1 MADKKGIG
9 LIQSMKGKAD
19 KKGIGLIQSMKGKA
33 ALMGVLAIASSV
45 VIGGVG
51 IISINRIVNN
61 GETETLINSI
71 IKLQA
76 DDKANDALYQY
87 YIDQQYLDHI
97 QVNQQQMLENVDK
110 VTNPEYRDIVAKIR
124 SGVETTKSNYD
135 TIVKLHNERGYDK
148 ETGKYSEFSS
158 TNDQLNESFAAL
170 LNTNDWVEF
179 SWIDANLGDG
189 ELVEID
195 GKQYYKLIYDRE
207 LPVVGKRLDIVPR
220 LGGTLTY
227 KTSFYLTNLKFTGG
241 SGNVDVDLTSLESV
255 NGSGDGLAG
264 CSLTTFNGV
273 PAIKVDGKFDA
284 ANSTWEET
292 QVNIPID
299 QYDNQEHIS
308 FYYEMYLEN
317 TGDVFEYKYGGA
329 LKGQYD
335 FYENSER
342 LVKLVEEYSRLV
354 VEGKDVADIREQIQ
368 AIFDDIELNIP
379 KFSTS
384 KEATEDSLAKFEVMR
399 SAYDSMVALDDSML
413 ELKTANAAANAI
425 IEEECISLDNAVV
438 QSTQAVKNSALLI
451 MIVSLLASA
460 VVLLFITIVISRSID
475 SNVKSFRKS
484 LDKIAQGRIGI
495 RVKQNGKDEFSQF
508 GESINK
514 FLDTLQH
521 IIVELQNMS
530 NVLSDKGIE
539 FEDKADK
546 TQSAVENI
554 SSALSDISHGATAQA
569 GDIEDSSQQIIGMCD
584 NISNI
589 IKSVGQLSETSEQ
602 MNRNSSEASNIV
614 KELADTSDMTSA
626 AFDKI
631 ATKIIK
637 TNESVVKIQE
647 AVDLI
652 ASIASQTNLLSLNA
666 SIEAARAGEAGRGFA
681 VVASEIQQ
689 LAEQTN
695 TSAGI
700 IDTIIVTLSQE
711 SEETVRSINDVTTM
725 IQDQKQKLEET
736 QDKFKAVNEGIK
748 STDREMNGVLSQ
760 ADDCSKAGEHAVDLM
775 TNLSAIAEENAASTE
790 QTSASMAE
798 LDSGTSSLADTA
810 RELKRLSDSLN
821 ESLNYFSTE
830 E

>member
-1 MADKKGIG
+1 M
-9 LIQSMKGKAD
+9 AD

-71 IKLQA
+71 IKLQT

-87 YIDQQYLDHI
+87 YIDRQYLDHI

-158 TNDQLNESFAAL
+158 TNDQLNESFEAL
-170 LNTNDWVEF
+170 INTNDWVEF

-241 SGNVDVDLTSLESV
+241 SGDVDVDLTSLESV

-329 LKGQYD
+329 LKGRYD
-335 FYENSER
+335 FYANSER

-368 AIFDDIELNIP
+368 ALLDDIELNIP

-384 KEATEDSLAKFEVMR
+384 KEATEDSLAKFKAMR

-413 ELKTANAAANAI
+413 EIKTANAAANAI

-438 QSTQAVKNSALLI
+438 QSTQSVKNSALLI
-451 MIVSLLASA
+451 MIASLLASA

-495 RVKQNGKDEFSQF
+495 RVKQNRKDEFSQF

-539 FEDKADK
+539 LEDKADK
-546 TQSAVENI
+546 TQSATENI

-569 GDIEDSSQQIIGMCD
+569 GDIEGSSQQIIGMCD

-631 ATKIIK
+631 AAQIIK

-681 VVASEIQQ
+681 VVASEIQK

>member
-1 MADKKGIG
+1 M
-9 LIQSMKGKAD
+9 AD

-71 IKLQA
+71 IKLQT

-135 TIVKLHNERGYDK
+135 TMVKLHNERGYDK

-170 LNTNDWVEF
+170 INTNDWVEF

-329 LKGQYD
+329 LKGRYD
-335 FYENSER
+335 FSANSER

-368 AIFDDIELNIP
+368 AILDDIELNIP

-384 KEATEDSLAKFEVMR
+384 KEATEDSLAKFKAMR

-495 RVKQNGKDEFSQF
+495 RVKQNRKDEFSQF

-539 FEDKADK
+539 LEDEADK
-546 TQSAVENI
+546 TQSATENI

-631 ATKIIK
+631 AAQIIK

-681 VVASEIQQ
+681 VVASEIQK

>member
-1 MADKKGIG
+1 M
-9 LIQSMKGKAD
+9 AD

-51 IISINRIVNN
+51 IRSINRIVNN
-61 GETETLINSI
+61 GETKTLINSI
-71 IKLQA
+71 IKLQTE
-76 DDKANDALYQY
+76 DKANDALYQY
-87 YIDQQYLDHI
+87 YIDQQYLDDI

-170 LNTNDWVEF
+170 FDTNDWVEF
-179 SWIDANLGDG
+179 SWIDAKLGDG

-329 LKGQYD
+329 LKGRYD
-335 FYENSER
+335 FSANSER

-368 AIFDDIELNIP
+368 AILDDIELNIP

-384 KEATEDSLAKFEVMR
+384 KEATEDSLAKFKVMR

-495 RVKQNGKDEFSQF
+495 RVKQNRKDEFSQF

-530 NVLSDKGIE
+530 NVLLDKGIE

-546 TQSAVENI
+546 TQAATENI

-631 ATKIIK
+631 AAQIIK

-681 VVASEIQQ
+681 VVASEIQK

>member
-1 MADKKGIG
+1 M
-9 LIQSMKGKAD
+9 AD

-71 IKLQA
+71 IKLQTE
-76 DDKANDALYQY
+76 DKANDALYQY
-87 YIDQQYLDHI
+87 YIDRQYLDDI

-170 LNTNDWVEF
+170 INTNDWVEF

-227 KTSFYLTNLKFTGG
+227 KTSFYLTNLKLTGG

-329 LKGQYD
+329 LKGRYD
-335 FYENSER
+335 FYANSER

-368 AIFDDIELNIP
+368 AILDDIELNIP

-384 KEATEDSLAKFEVMR
+384 KEATEDSLAKFKAMR

-413 ELKTANAAANAI
+413 EIKTANAAANAI

-438 QSTQAVKNSALLI
+438 QSTQSVKNSALLI
-451 MIVSLLASA
+451 MIASLLASA

-495 RVKQNGKDEFSQF
+495 RVKQNRKDEFSQF

-539 FEDKADK
+539 LEDKADK
-546 TQSAVENI
+546 TQSATENI

-631 ATKIIK
+631 AAQIIK

-681 VVASEIQQ
+681 VVASEIQK

>member
-1 MADKKGIG
+1 M
-9 LIQSMKGKAD
+9 AD

-71 IKLQA
+71 IKLQTE
-76 DDKANDALYQY
+76 DKANDALYQY
-87 YIDQQYLDHI
+87 YIDQQYLDDI

-170 LNTNDWVEF
+170 FNTNDWVEF

-329 LKGQYD
+329 LKGRYD
-335 FYENSER
+335 FYANSEQ

-368 AIFDDIELNIP
+368 AILDDIELNIP

-384 KEATEDSLAKFEVMR
+384 KEATEDSLAKFKAMR

-438 QSTQAVKNSALLI
+438 QSTQSVKNSALLI

-495 RVKQNGKDEFSQF
+495 RVKQNRKDEFSQF

-539 FEDKADK
+539 LEDKADK
-546 TQSAVENI
+546 TQSATENI

-631 ATKIIK
+631 AAQIIK

-681 VVASEIQQ
+681 VVASEIQK

>member
-1 MADKKGIG
+1 M
-9 LIQSMKGKAD
+9 AD

-51 IISINRIVNN
+51 IRSINRIVNN

-71 IKLQA
+71 IKLQT

-170 LNTNDWVEF
+170 INTNDWVEF

-329 LKGQYD
+329 LKGRYD
-335 FYENSER
+335 FSANSER

-368 AIFDDIELNIP
+368 AILDDIELNIP

-384 KEATEDSLAKFEVMR
+384 KEATEDSLAKFKAMR

-438 QSTQAVKNSALLI
+438 QSTQSVKNSALLI

-495 RVKQNGKDEFSQF
+495 RVKQNRKDEFSQF

-539 FEDKADK
+539 LEDKADK
-546 TQSAVENI
+546 TQSATENI

-631 ATKIIK
+631 AAQIIK

-681 VVASEIQQ
+681 VVASEIQK

-790 QTSASMAE
+790 QTNASMAE

>member
-9 LIQSMKGKAD
+9 LIQSMKGK
-19 KKGIGLIQSMKGKA
+19 S

-71 IKLQA
+71 IKLQT

-124 SGVETTKSNYD
+124 SGVETTKNNYD
-135 TIVKLHNERGYDK
+135 TIVTLHNERGYDK

-158 TNDQLNESFAAL
+158 TNDELNESFAAL
-170 LNTNDWVEF
+170 INTNDWVEF

-227 KTSFYLTNLKFTGG
+227 KTSFYLTNLKLTGG

-255 NGSGDGLAG
+255 NGSGAGLAG

-292 QVNIPID
+292 QVTIPID

-329 LKGQYD
+329 LTGRYD
-335 FYENSER
+335 FYANSEQ

-368 AIFDDIELNIP
+368 AILDDIELNIP

-384 KEATEDSLAKFEVMR
+384 KEAIEDSLAKFKAMR

-438 QSTQAVKNSALLI
+438 QSTQSVKNSALLI

-495 RVKQNGKDEFSQF
+495 RVKQNRKDEFSQF

-539 FEDKADK
+539 LEDKADK
-546 TQSAVENI
+546 TQSATENI

-614 KELADTSDMTSA
+614 KELATTSDMTSA

-631 ATKIIK
+631 AAQIIK

-681 VVASEIQQ
+681 VVASEIQK

-790 QTSASMAE
+790 QTNASMAE

>member
-1 MADKKGIG
+1 MAEKKGI
-9 LIQSMKGKAD
+9 S
-19 KKGIGLIQSMKGKA
+19 LIQSMKGKA
-33 ALMGVLAIASSV
+33 ALMGVMAIASSV

-51 IISINRIVNN
+51 IMSINRIVSNS
-61 GETETLINSI
+61 ETEALINSI
-71 IKLQA
+71 VELQT

-87 YIDQQYLDHI
+87 YIDRQYLDHI

-158 TNDQLNESFAAL
+158 TNGQLNESFAAL
-170 LNTNDWVEF
+170 FNTNDWVEF

-227 KTSFYLTNLKFTGG
+227 KTSFYLTNLKLTGG

-292 QVNIPID
+292 QVDIPID

-329 LKGQYD
+329 LKVRYD
-335 FYENSER
+335 FYANSER

-368 AIFDDIELNIP
+368 ALLDDIELNIP

-384 KEATEDSLAKFEVMR
+384 KEATEDSLAKFKAMR

-438 QSTQAVKNSALLI
+438 QSTQSVKNSALLI

-495 RVKQNGKDEFSQF
+495 RVKQNRKDEFSQF

-530 NVLSDKGIE
+530 NVLLDKGIE

-546 TQSAVENI
+546 TQSATENI

-614 KELADTSDMTSA
+614 KELAATSDMTSA

-631 ATKIIK
+631 AAQIIK

-681 VVASEIQQ
+681 VVASEIQK

-790 QTSASMAE
+790 QTNASMAE

>member
-1 MADKKGIG
+1 M
-9 LIQSMKGKAD
+9 AD

-71 IKLQA
+71 IKLQTE
-76 DDKANDALYQY
+76 DKANDALYQY
-87 YIDQQYLDHI
+87 YIDQQYLDDI

-170 LNTNDWVEF
+170 INTNDWVEF

-329 LKGQYD
+329 LKGRYD
-335 FYENSER
+335 FYANSEQ

-368 AIFDDIELNIP
+368 ALLDDIELNIP

-384 KEATEDSLAKFEVMR
+384 KEATEDSLAKFKAMR

-438 QSTQAVKNSALLI
+438 QSTQSVKNSALLI

-495 RVKQNGKDEFSQF
+495 RVKQNRKDEFSQF

-539 FEDKADK
+539 LEDKADK
-546 TQSAVENI
+546 TQSATENI

-614 KELADTSDMTSA
+614 KELAATSDMTSA

-631 ATKIIK
+631 AAQIIK

-681 VVASEIQQ
+681 VVASEIQK

>member
-1 MADKKGIG
+1 M
-9 LIQSMKGKAD
+9 AD

-71 IKLQA
+71 IKLQT

-87 YIDQQYLDHI
+87 YIDQQYLDDI

-158 TNDQLNESFAAL
+158 TNDQLNESFEAL
-170 LNTNDWVEF
+170 INTKDWVEF
-179 SWIDANLGDG
+179 SWIDAKLGDG

-255 NGSGDGLAG
+255 DGSGDGLAG

-292 QVNIPID
+292 QVDIPID

-329 LKGQYD
+329 LTGRYD
-335 FYENSER
+335 FYANSEQ

-368 AIFDDIELNIP
+368 AILDDIELNIP

-384 KEATEDSLAKFEVMR
+384 KEATEDSLAKFKAMR

-438 QSTQAVKNSALLI
+438 QSTQSVKNSALLI

-495 RVKQNGKDEFSQF
+495 RVKQNRKDEFSQF

-539 FEDKADK
+539 LEDEADK
-546 TQSAVENI
+546 TQSATENI

-631 ATKIIK
+631 AAQIIK

-681 VVASEIQQ
+681 VVASEIQK

>member
-1 MADKKGIG
+1 M
-9 LIQSMKGKAD
+9 AD

-71 IKLQA
+71 IKLQT

-87 YIDQQYLDHI
+87 YTDRQYLDHI

-170 LNTNDWVEF
+170 FDTNDWVEF
-179 SWIDANLGDG
+179 SWIDAKLGDG

-292 QVNIPID
+292 QVTIPID

-329 LKGQYD
+329 LKGRYD
-335 FYENSER
+335 FYANSEQ
-342 LVKLVEEYSRLV
+342 LVKLVEEYRRLV

-368 AIFDDIELNIP
+368 AILDDIELNIP

-384 KEATEDSLAKFEVMR
+384 KEATEDSLAKFKAMR

-438 QSTQAVKNSALLI
+438 QSTQSVKNSALLI

-495 RVKQNGKDEFSQF
+495 RVKQNRKDEFSQF

-539 FEDKADK
+539 LEDKADK
-546 TQSAVENI
+546 TQSAAENI

-631 ATKIIK
+631 AAQIIK

-681 VVASEIQQ
+681 VVASEIQK

>member
-9 LIQSMKGKAD
+9 LIQSMKGK
-19 KKGIGLIQSMKGKA
+19 S

-71 IKLQA
+71 IKLQT

-124 SGVETTKSNYD
+124 SGVETTKTNYD

-170 LNTNDWVEF
+170 INTNDWVEF

-227 KTSFYLTNLKFTGG
+227 KTSFYLTNLKLTGG

-255 NGSGDGLAG
+255 NGAGDGLAG

-292 QVNIPID
+292 QVTIPID

-329 LKGQYD
+329 LTGRYD
-335 FYENSER
+335 FYANSEQ

-368 AIFDDIELNIP
+368 AILDDIELNIP

-384 KEATEDSLAKFEVMR
+384 KEAIEDSLAKFKAMR

-438 QSTQAVKNSALLI
+438 QSTQSVKNSALLI
-451 MIVSLLASA
+451 MIASLLASA

-495 RVKQNGKDEFSQF
+495 RVKQNRKDEFSQF

-539 FEDKADK
+539 LEDKADK
-546 TQSAVENI
+546 TQSATENI

-614 KELADTSDMTSA
+614 KELAATSDMTSA

-631 ATKIIK
+631 AAQIIK

-681 VVASEIQQ
+681 VVASEIQK

-790 QTSASMAE
+790 QTNASMAE

>member
-1 MADKKGIG
+1 M
-9 LIQSMKGKAD
+9 AD

-71 IKLQA
+71 IKLQT

-87 YIDQQYLDHI
+87 YIDRQYLDHI

-170 LNTNDWVEF
+170 INTNDWVEF

-227 KTSFYLTNLKFTGG
+227 KTSFYLTNLKLTGG

-292 QVNIPID
+292 QVTIPID

-329 LKGQYD
+329 LKGRYD
-335 FYENSER
+335 FYANSEQ

-368 AIFDDIELNIP
+368 AILDDIELNIP

-384 KEATEDSLAKFEVMR
+384 KEATEDSLAKFKAMR

-438 QSTQAVKNSALLI
+438 QSTQSVKNSALLI

-495 RVKQNGKDEFSQF
+495 RVKQNRKDEFSQF

-530 NVLSDKGIE
+530 NVLLDKGIE

-546 TQSAVENI
+546 TQSATENI

-631 ATKIIK
+631 AAQIIK

-681 VVASEIQQ
+681 VVASEIQK

>member
-1 MADKKGIG
+1 M
-9 LIQSMKGKAD
+9 AD

-61 GETETLINSI
+61 GETKTLINSI
-71 IKLQA
+71 IELQT

-87 YIDQQYLDHI
+87 YIDRQYLDHI

-124 SGVETTKSNYD
+124 SGVETTKNNYD
-135 TIVKLHNERGYDK
+135 TIVTLHNERGYDK

-170 LNTNDWVEF
+170 FNTNEWVEF

-227 KTSFYLTNLKFTGG
+227 KTSFYLTNLKLTGG

-255 NGSGDGLAG
+255 NGSGAGLAG

-292 QVNIPID
+292 QVTIPID

-329 LKGQYD
+329 LTGRYD
-335 FYENSER
+335 FYANSEQ

-368 AIFDDIELNIP
+368 AILDDIELNIP

-384 KEATEDSLAKFEVMR
+384 KEAIEDSLAKFKAMR

-438 QSTQAVKNSALLI
+438 QSTQSVKNSALLI

-495 RVKQNGKDEFSQF
+495 RVKQNRKDEFSQF

-539 FEDKADK
+539 LEDKADK
-546 TQSAVENI
+546 TQSATENI

-614 KELADTSDMTSA
+614 KELAATSDMTSA

-631 ATKIIK
+631 AAQIIK

-681 VVASEIQQ
+681 VVASEIQK

-790 QTSASMAE
+790 QTNASMAE

>member
-1 MADKKGIG
+1 M
-9 LIQSMKGKAD
+9 AD

-61 GETETLINSI
+61 GETKTLINSI
-71 IKLQA
+71 IELQTE
-76 DDKANDALYQY
+76 DKANDALYQY
-87 YIDQQYLDHI
+87 YIDQQYLDDI

-170 LNTNDWVEF
+170 FDTNDWVEF
-179 SWIDANLGDG
+179 SWIDAKLGDG

-292 QVNIPID
+292 QVDIPID

-329 LKGQYD
+329 LKGRYD
-335 FYENSER
+335 FSANSER

-368 AIFDDIELNIP
+368 ALLDDIELNIP
-379 KFSTS
+379 KYSTS
-384 KEATEDSLAKFEVMR
+384 KEATEDSLAKFKVMR

-438 QSTQAVKNSALLI
+438 KSTQAVKNSALLI

-495 RVKQNGKDEFSQF
+495 RVKQNRKDEFSQF

-530 NVLSDKGIE
+530 NVLLDKGIE

-546 TQSAVENI
+546 TQAAAENI

-631 ATKIIK
+631 AAQIIK

-681 VVASEIQQ
+681 VVASEIQK

>member
-1 MADKKGIG
+1 M
-9 LIQSMKGKAD
+9 AD

-61 GETETLINSI
+61 GETKTLINSI
-71 IKLQA
+71 IELQT

-87 YIDQQYLDHI
+87 YIDRQYLDHI

-124 SGVETTKSNYD
+124 SGVETTKNNYD
-135 TIVKLHNERGYDK
+135 TIVTLHNERGYDK

-170 LNTNDWVEF
+170 INTNDWVEF

-227 KTSFYLTNLKFTGG
+227 KTSFYLTNLKLTGG

-255 NGSGDGLAG
+255 NGSGAGLAG

-292 QVNIPID
+292 QVTIPID

-329 LKGQYD
+329 LTGRYD
-335 FYENSER
+335 FYANSEQ

-368 AIFDDIELNIP
+368 AILDDIELNIP

-384 KEATEDSLAKFEVMR
+384 KEAIEDSLAKFKAMR

-438 QSTQAVKNSALLI
+438 QSTQSVKNSALLI

-495 RVKQNGKDEFSQF
+495 RVKQNRKDEFSQF

-539 FEDKADK
+539 LEDKADK
-546 TQSAVENI
+546 TQSATENI

-614 KELADTSDMTSA
+614 KELAATSDMTSA

-631 ATKIIK
+631 AAQIIK

-681 VVASEIQQ
+681 VVASEIQK

>member
-1 MADKKGIG
+1 M
-9 LIQSMKGKAD
+9 AD

-71 IKLQA
+71 IKLQT

-87 YIDQQYLDHI
+87 YTDRQYLDHI

-170 LNTNDWVEF
+170 LNTNEWVEF

-207 LPVVGKRLDIVPR
+207 LPVVGKHLNIVPR

-255 NGSGDGLAG
+255 DGSGAGLAG

-329 LKGQYD
+329 LKGRYD
-335 FYENSER
+335 FYANSEQ

-368 AIFDDIELNIP
+368 ALLDDIELNIP

-384 KEATEDSLAKFEVMR
+384 KEATEDSLAKFKAMR

-438 QSTQAVKNSALLI
+438 QSTQSVKNSALLI

-495 RVKQNGKDEFSQF
+495 RVKQNRKDEFSQF

-539 FEDKADK
+539 LEDEADK
-546 TQSAVENI
+546 TQSATENI

-631 ATKIIK
+631 AAQIIK

-681 VVASEIQQ
+681 VVASEIQK
-689 LAEQTN
+689 LSEQTN

>member
-1 MADKKGIG
+1 M
-9 LIQSMKGKAD
+9 AD

-71 IKLQA
+71 IKLQT

-87 YIDQQYLDHI
+87 YIDRQYLDDI

-158 TNDQLNESFAAL
+158 TNDQLNESFEAL
-170 LNTNDWVEF
+170 INTNDWVEF

-241 SGNVDVDLTSLESV
+241 SGDVDVDLTSLESV
-255 NGSGDGLAG
+255 DGSGDGLAG

-329 LKGQYD
+329 LKGRYD
-335 FYENSER
+335 FYANSEQ

-368 AIFDDIELNIP
+368 ALLDDIELNIP

-384 KEATEDSLAKFEVMR
+384 KEATEDSLAKFKAMR

-413 ELKTANAAANAI
+413 EIKTANAAANAI

-438 QSTQAVKNSALLI
+438 QSTQSVKNSALLI
-451 MIVSLLASA
+451 MIASLLASA

-495 RVKQNGKDEFSQF
+495 RVKQNRKDEFSQF

-539 FEDKADK
+539 LEDKADK
-546 TQSAVENI
+546 TQSATENI

-631 ATKIIK
+631 AAQIIK

-681 VVASEIQQ
+681 VVASEIQK
-689 LAEQTN
+689 LSEQTN

>member
-1 MADKKGIG
+1 M
-9 LIQSMKGKAD
+9 AD

-71 IKLQA
+71 IKLQT
-76 DDKANDALYQY
+76 NDALYQY

-158 TNDQLNESFAAL
+158 TNDQLNESFEAL
-170 LNTNDWVEF
+170 INTNDWVEF

-329 LKGQYD
+329 LKGRYD
-335 FYENSER
+335 FYANSEQ

-368 AIFDDIELNIP
+368 AILDDIELNIP

-384 KEATEDSLAKFEVMR
+384 KEATEDSLAKFKVMR

-438 QSTQAVKNSALLI
+438 QSTQSVKNSALLI

-460 VVLLFITIVISRSID
+460 VVLSFITIVISRSID

-495 RVKQNGKDEFSQF
+495 RVKQNRKDEFSQF

-539 FEDKADK
+539 LEDKADK
-546 TQSAVENI
+546 TQSATENI

-631 ATKIIK
+631 AAQIIK

-681 VVASEIQQ
+681 VVASEIQK

>member
-1 MADKKGIG
+1 M
-9 LIQSMKGKAD
+9 AD

-71 IKLQA
+71 IKLQTE
-76 DDKANDALYQY
+76 DKANDALYQY
-87 YIDQQYLDHI
+87 YIDRQYLDHI

-158 TNDQLNESFAAL
+158 TNDQLNESFEAL
-170 LNTNDWVEF
+170 INTNDWVEF

-227 KTSFYLTNLKFTGG
+227 KTSFYLTNLKLTGG

-329 LKGQYD
+329 LKGRYD
-335 FYENSER
+335 FSANSER

-368 AIFDDIELNIP
+368 ALLDDIELNIP

-384 KEATEDSLAKFEVMR
+384 KEATEDSLAKFKAMR

-438 QSTQAVKNSALLI
+438 QSTQSVKNSALLI
-451 MIVSLLASA
+451 MIASLLASA

-495 RVKQNGKDEFSQF
+495 RVKQNRKDEFSQF

-521 IIVELQNMS
+521 IIMELQNMS

-539 FEDKADK
+539 LEDKADK
-546 TQSAVENI
+546 TQSATENI

-631 ATKIIK
+631 AAQIIK

-681 VVASEIQQ
+681 VVASEIQK
-689 LAEQTN
+689 LSEQTN

>member
-1 MADKKGIG
+1 
-9 LIQSMKGKAD
+9 MK
-19 KKGIGLIQSMKGKA
+19 
-33 ALMGVLAIASSV
+33 
-45 VIGGVG
+45 
-51 IISINRIVNN
+51 
-61 GETETLINSI
+61 
-71 IKLQA
+71 
-76 DDKANDALYQY
+76 
-87 YIDQQYLDHI
+87 
-97 QVNQQQMLENVDK
+97 
-110 VTNPEYRDIVAKIR
+110 
-124 SGVETTKSNYD
+124 
-135 TIVKLHNERGYDK
+135 
-148 ETGKYSEFSS
+148 
-158 TNDQLNESFAAL
+158 
-170 LNTNDWVEF
+170 
-179 SWIDANLGDG
+179 
-189 ELVEID
+189 
-195 GKQYYKLIYDRE
+195 
-207 LPVVGKRLDIVPR
+207 
-220 LGGTLTY
+220 
-227 KTSFYLTNLKFTGG
+227 
-241 SGNVDVDLTSLESV
+241 
-255 NGSGDGLAG
+255 
-264 CSLTTFNGV
+264 
-273 PAIKVDGKFDA
+273 
-284 ANSTWEET
+284 
-292 QVNIPID
+292 
-299 QYDNQEHIS
+299 
-308 FYYEMYLEN
+308 
-317 TGDVFEYKYGGA
+317 
-329 LKGQYD
+329 
-335 FYENSER
+335 
-342 LVKLVEEYSRLV
+342 
-354 VEGKDVADIREQIQ
+354 
-368 AIFDDIELNIP
+368 LNIP

-384 KEATEDSLAKFEVMR
+384 KEATEDSLAKFKAMR

-438 QSTQAVKNSALLI
+438 QSTQSVKNSALLI

-495 RVKQNGKDEFSQF
+495 RVKQNRKDEFSQF

-539 FEDKADK
+539 LEDEADK
-546 TQSAVENI
+546 TQSATENI

-631 ATKIIK
+631 AAQIIK

-666 SIEAARAGEAGRGFA
+666 SIEAARAGEAGRGFV
-681 VVASEIQQ
+681 VVASEIQK
-689 LAEQTN
+689 LSEQTN

>member
-1 MADKKGIG
+1 M
-9 LIQSMKGKAD
+9 AD

-71 IKLQA
+71 IKLQTE
-76 DDKANDALYQY
+76 DKANDALYQY
-87 YIDQQYLDHI
+87 YTDRQYLDDI

-170 LNTNDWVEF
+170 FNTNDWVEF

-255 NGSGDGLAG
+255 DGSGDGLAG

-329 LKGQYD
+329 LKGRYD
-335 FYENSER
+335 FYANSEQ

-368 AIFDDIELNIP
+368 ALLDDIELNIP

-384 KEATEDSLAKFEVMR
+384 KEATEDSLAKFKAMR

-438 QSTQAVKNSALLI
+438 QSTQSVKNSALLI

-495 RVKQNGKDEFSQF
+495 RVKQNRKDEFSQF

-539 FEDKADK
+539 LEDKADK
-546 TQSAVENI
+546 TQSATENI

-631 ATKIIK
+631 AAQIIK

-681 VVASEIQQ
+681 VVASEIQK

>member
-1 MADKKGIG
+1 M
-9 LIQSMKGKAD
+9 AD

-71 IKLQA
+71 IKLQT

-87 YIDQQYLDHI
+87 YIDRQYLDHI

-158 TNDQLNESFAAL
+158 TNDQLNESFEAL
-170 LNTNDWVEF
+170 INTNDWVEF

-227 KTSFYLTNLKFTGG
+227 KTSFYLTNLKLTGG

-255 NGSGDGLAG
+255 DGSGDGLAG

-329 LKGQYD
+329 LKGRYD
-335 FYENSER
+335 FYANSEQ

-368 AIFDDIELNIP
+368 ALLDDIELNIP

-384 KEATEDSLAKFEVMR
+384 KEATEDSLAKFKVMR

-438 QSTQAVKNSALLI
+438 QSTQSVKNSALLI

-495 RVKQNGKDEFSQF
+495 RVKQNRKDEFSQF

-539 FEDKADK
+539 LEDKADK
-546 TQSAVENI
+546 TQSATENI

-589 IKSVGQLSETSEQ
+589 IKCVGQLSETSEQ

-631 ATKIIK
+631 AAQIIK

-681 VVASEIQQ
+681 VVASEIQK

>member
-1 MADKKGIG
+1 M
-9 LIQSMKGKAD
+9 AD

-71 IKLQA
+71 IKLQT

-170 LNTNDWVEF
+170 FNTNDWVETP
-179 SWIDANLGDG
+179 WIDANLGDG

-227 KTSFYLTNLKFTGG
+227 KTSFYLTNLKLTGG

-292 QVNIPID
+292 QVTIPID

-329 LKGQYD
+329 LKGRYD
-335 FYENSER
+335 FSANSER

-368 AIFDDIELNIP
+368 AILDDIELNIP

-384 KEATEDSLAKFEVMR
+384 KEAIEDSLAKFKAMR

-438 QSTQAVKNSALLI
+438 QSTQSVKNSALLI

-495 RVKQNGKDEFSQF
+495 RVKQNRKDEFSQF

-539 FEDKADK
+539 LEDKADK
-546 TQSAVENI
+546 TQSAAENI

-614 KELADTSDMTSA
+614 KELAATSDMTSA

-631 ATKIIK
+631 AAQIIK

-681 VVASEIQQ
+681 VVASEIQK

-790 QTSASMAE
+790 QTNASMAE

>member
-1 MADKKGIG
+1 M
-9 LIQSMKGKAD
+9 AD

-71 IKLQA
+71 IKLQTE
-76 DDKANDALYQY
+76 DKANDALYQY
-87 YIDQQYLDHI
+87 YIDRQYLDDI

-158 TNDQLNESFAAL
+158 TNDQLNESFEAL
-170 LNTNDWVEF
+170 INTNDWVEF

-241 SGNVDVDLTSLESV
+241 SGDVDVDLTSLESV

-329 LKGQYD
+329 LKGRYD
-335 FYENSER
+335 FYANSEQ

-368 AIFDDIELNIP
+368 ALLDDIELNIP

-384 KEATEDSLAKFEVMR
+384 KEATEDSLAKFKAMR

-413 ELKTANAAANAI
+413 EIKTANAAANAI

-438 QSTQAVKNSALLI
+438 QSTQSVKNSALLI
-451 MIVSLLASA
+451 MIASLLASA

-495 RVKQNGKDEFSQF
+495 RVKQNRKDEFSQF

-539 FEDKADK
+539 LEDKADK
-546 TQSAVENI
+546 TQSATENI

-569 GDIEDSSQQIIGMCD
+569 GDIEGSSQQIIGMCD

-631 ATKIIK
+631 AAQIIK

-681 VVASEIQQ
+681 VVASEIQK

>member
-1 MADKKGIG
+1 
-9 LIQSMKGKAD
+9 
-19 KKGIGLIQSMKGKA
+19 
-33 ALMGVLAIASSV
+33 
-45 VIGGVG
+45 
-51 IISINRIVNN
+51 
-61 GETETLINSI
+61 
-71 IKLQA
+71 
-76 DDKANDALYQY
+76 
-87 YIDQQYLDHI
+87 
-97 QVNQQQMLENVDK
+97 
-110 VTNPEYRDIVAKIR
+110 
-124 SGVETTKSNYD
+124 
-135 TIVKLHNERGYDK
+135 
-148 ETGKYSEFSS
+148 
-158 TNDQLNESFAAL
+158 
-170 LNTNDWVEF
+170 
-179 SWIDANLGDG
+179 
-189 ELVEID
+189 
-195 GKQYYKLIYDRE
+195 
-207 LPVVGKRLDIVPR
+207 
-220 LGGTLTY
+220 
-227 KTSFYLTNLKFTGG
+227 
-241 SGNVDVDLTSLESV
+241 
-255 NGSGDGLAG
+255 
-264 CSLTTFNGV
+264 
-273 PAIKVDGKFDA
+273 
-284 ANSTWEET
+284 
-292 QVNIPID
+292 
-299 QYDNQEHIS
+299 
-308 FYYEMYLEN
+308 
-317 TGDVFEYKYGGA
+317 
-329 LKGQYD
+329 
-335 FYENSER
+335 
-342 LVKLVEEYSRLV
+342 
-354 VEGKDVADIREQIQ
+354 
-368 AIFDDIELNIP
+368 
-379 KFSTS
+379 
-384 KEATEDSLAKFEVMR
+384 MR

-438 QSTQAVKNSALLI
+438 QSTQSVKNSALLI

-495 RVKQNGKDEFSQF
+495 RVKQNRKDEFSQF

-539 FEDKADK
+539 LEDKANK
-546 TQSAVENI
+546 TQSATENI

-631 ATKIIK
+631 AAQIIK

-681 VVASEIQQ
+681 VVASEIQK
-689 LAEQTN
+689 LSEQTN

>member
-1 MADKKGIG
+1 M
-9 LIQSMKGKAD
+9 AD

-71 IKLQA
+71 IKLQTE
-76 DDKANDALYQY
+76 DKANDALYQY

-170 LNTNDWVEF
+170 FDTNDWVEF

-329 LKGQYD
+329 LKGRYD
-335 FYENSER
+335 FYANSEQ

-368 AIFDDIELNIP
+368 ALLDDIELNIP

-384 KEATEDSLAKFEVMR
+384 KEATEDSLAKFKAMR

-413 ELKTANAAANAI
+413 EIKTANAAANAI

-438 QSTQAVKNSALLI
+438 QSTQSVKNSALLI

-495 RVKQNGKDEFSQF
+495 RVKQNRKDEFSQF

-539 FEDKADK
+539 LEDKADK
-546 TQSAVENI
+546 TQSATENI

-614 KELADTSDMTSA
+614 KELAATSDMTSA

-631 ATKIIK
+631 AAQIIK

-681 VVASEIQQ
+681 VVASEIQK

>member
-124 SGVETTKSNYD
+124 SGVETTKNNYD

-335 FYENSER
+335 FYANSER

-631 ATKIIK
+631 AAKIIK

>member
-1 MADKKGIG
+1 M
-9 LIQSMKGKAD
+9 AD

-71 IKLQA
+71 IKLQTE
-76 DDKANDALYQY
+76 DKANDALYQY
-87 YIDQQYLDHI
+87 YIDQQYLDDI

-158 TNDQLNESFAAL
+158 TNDQLNESFEAL
-170 LNTNDWVEF
+170 INTNDWVEF

-227 KTSFYLTNLKFTGG
+227 KTSFYLTNLKLTGG

-329 LKGQYD
+329 LKGRYD
-335 FYENSER
+335 FYANSEQ

-368 AIFDDIELNIP
+368 ALLDDIELNIP

-384 KEATEDSLAKFEVMR
+384 KEATEDSLAKFKAMR

-438 QSTQAVKNSALLI
+438 QSTQSVKNSALLI

-495 RVKQNGKDEFSQF
+495 RVKQNRKDEFSQF

-539 FEDKADK
+539 LEDEADK
-546 TQSAVENI
+546 TQSATENI

-631 ATKIIK
+631 AAQIIK

-681 VVASEIQQ
+681 VVASEIQK
-689 LAEQTN
+689 LSEQTN

>member
-1 MADKKGIG
+1 M
-9 LIQSMKGKAD
+9 AD

-71 IKLQA
+71 IKLQTE
-76 DDKANDALYQY
+76 DKANDALYQY
-87 YIDQQYLDHI
+87 YIDRQYLDDI

-170 LNTNDWVEF
+170 INTNDWVEF

-329 LKGQYD
+329 LKGRYD
-335 FYENSER
+335 FYANSER

-368 AIFDDIELNIP
+368 AILDDIELNIP

-384 KEATEDSLAKFEVMR
+384 KEATEDSLAKFKAMR

-413 ELKTANAAANAI
+413 EIKTANAAANAI

-438 QSTQAVKNSALLI
+438 QSTQSVKNSALLI
-451 MIVSLLASA
+451 MIASLLASA

-495 RVKQNGKDEFSQF
+495 RVKQNRKDEFSQF

-539 FEDKADK
+539 LEDKADK
-546 TQSAVENI
+546 TQSATENI

-631 ATKIIK
+631 AAQIIK

-681 VVASEIQQ
+681 VVASEIQK

>member
-1 MADKKGIG
+1 MAEKKGI
-9 LIQSMKGKAD
+9 S
-19 KKGIGLIQSMKGKA
+19 LIQSMKGKA
-33 ALMGVLAIASSV
+33 ALMGVMAIASSV

-51 IISINRIVNN
+51 IMSINRIVSNS
-61 GETETLINSI
+61 ETEALINSI
-71 IKLQA
+71 VELQT

-87 YIDQQYLDHI
+87 YIDRQYLDHI

-135 TIVKLHNERGYDK
+135 TMVKLHNERGYDK

-158 TNDQLNESFAAL
+158 TNGQLNESFAAL
-170 LNTNDWVEF
+170 LNTNDWAETP
-179 SWIDANLGDG
+179 WIEANVGDG

-227 KTSFYLTNLKFTGG
+227 KTSFYLTNLKLTGG

-255 NGSGDGLAG
+255 NGAGDGLAG

-292 QVNIPID
+292 QVTIPID
-299 QYDNQEHIS
+299 QYDNQDHKS

-329 LKGQYD
+329 VKGRYD
-335 FYENSER
+335 FYESSNQ

-354 VEGKDVADIREQIQ
+354 VEGKDVVDIRGQIQ
-368 AIFDDIELNIP
+368 TVLDDMALNIP

-384 KEATEDSLAKFEVMR
+384 KEAADDSLAKFDVMR
-399 SAYDSMVALDDSML
+399 SAYDSMVALDDNML
-413 ELKTANAAANAI
+413 EMKTANVAANAI
-425 IEEECISLDNAVV
+425 IEEACSNLANAVGA
-438 QSTQAVKNSALLI
+438 STQAVKNNALVI
-451 MIVSLLASA
+451 MIVALLASA
-460 VVLLFITIVISRSID
+460 LILLFITIVISKSID

-484 LDKIAQGRIGI
+484 LDKIAQGRIGV
-495 RVKQNGKDEFSQF
+495 RVKQSGKDEFSQF
-508 GESINK
+508 GESINR
-514 FLDTLQH
+514 FLDTLQQT
-521 IIVELQNMS
+521 IVDLQKMS

-539 FEDKADK
+539 LKDKADK
-546 TQSAVENI
+546 TQLAAENV
-554 SSALSDISHGATAQA
+554 SGALSDISHGATAQA
-569 GDIEDSSQQIIGMCD
+569 NDIENSSQQIIGMCE
-584 NISNI
+584 NVSNI
-589 IKSVGQLSETSEQ
+589 IKSVEQLSETSEQ
-602 MNRNSSEASNIV
+602 MSRNSSEASEIV
-614 KELADTSDMTSA
+614 KELAATSDMTSA

-631 ATKIIK
+631 AAQIIK

-681 VVASEIQQ
+681 VVASEIQK

-711 SEETVRSINDVTTM
+711 SHETVKSINDVTTM

-736 QDKFKAVNEGIK
+736 QDKFKAVNDGIK
-748 STDREMNGVLSQ
+748 STDREMGGVLNQ
-760 ADDCSKAGEHAVDLM
+760 ADDCSKAGMHAVDLM

-790 QTSASMAE
+790 QTNASMSE

-810 RELKRLSDSLN
+810 NELKNLSDSLN
-821 ESLNYFSTE
+821 ESLKYFNTE

>member
-1 MADKKGIG
+1 M
-9 LIQSMKGKAD
+9 AD

-71 IKLQA
+71 IKLQTE
-76 DDKANDALYQY
+76 DKANDALYQY

-158 TNDQLNESFAAL
+158 TNDQLNESFEAL
-170 LNTNDWVEF
+170 INTNDWVEF

-241 SGNVDVDLTSLESV
+241 SGDVDVDLTSLESV
-255 NGSGDGLAG
+255 DGSGDGLAG

-329 LKGQYD
+329 LKGRYD
-335 FYENSER
+335 FYANSEQ

-368 AIFDDIELNIP
+368 AILDDIELNIP

-384 KEATEDSLAKFEVMR
+384 KEATEDSLAKFKAMR

-438 QSTQAVKNSALLI
+438 QSTQSVKNSALLI

-495 RVKQNGKDEFSQF
+495 RVKQNRKDEFSQF

-539 FEDKADK
+539 LEDEADK
-546 TQSAVENI
+546 TQSATENI

-631 ATKIIK
+631 AAQIIK

-681 VVASEIQQ
+681 VVASEIQK

>member
-1 MADKKGIG
+1 M
-9 LIQSMKGKAD
+9 AD

-71 IKLQA
+71 IKLQT

-87 YIDQQYLDHI
+87 YIDRQYLDHI

-158 TNDQLNESFAAL
+158 TNDQLNESFEAL
-170 LNTNDWVEF
+170 INTNDWVEF

-227 KTSFYLTNLKFTGG
+227 KTSFYLTNLKLTGG

-255 NGSGDGLAG
+255 NGSGAGLAG

-329 LKGQYD
+329 LKGRYD
-335 FYENSER
+335 FSANSER

-368 AIFDDIELNIP
+368 ALLDDIELNIP
-379 KFSTS
+379 KYSTS
-384 KEATEDSLAKFEVMR
+384 KEATEDSLAKFKAMR

-438 QSTQAVKNSALLI
+438 QSTQSVKNSALLI

-484 LDKIAQGRIGI
+484 LDMIAQGRIGI
-495 RVKQNGKDEFSQF
+495 RVKQNRKDEFSQF

-539 FEDKADK
+539 LEDKADK
-546 TQSAVENI
+546 TQSATENI

-614 KELADTSDMTSA
+614 KELAATSDMTSA

-631 ATKIIK
+631 AAQIIK

-681 VVASEIQQ
+681 VVASEIQK

>member
-1 MADKKGIG
+1 M
-9 LIQSMKGKAD
+9 
-19 KKGIGLIQSMKGKA
+19 
-33 ALMGVLAIASSV
+33 
-45 VIGGVG
+45 
-51 IISINRIVNN
+51 
-61 GETETLINSI
+61 
-71 IKLQA
+71 
-76 DDKANDALYQY
+76 
-87 YIDQQYLDHI
+87 
-97 QVNQQQMLENVDK
+97 
-110 VTNPEYRDIVAKIR
+110 
-124 SGVETTKSNYD
+124 
-135 TIVKLHNERGYDK
+135 
-148 ETGKYSEFSS
+148 EF
-158 TNDQLNESFAAL
+158 
-170 LNTNDWVEF
+170 
-179 SWIDANLGDG
+179 
-189 ELVEID
+189 
-195 GKQYYKLIYDRE
+195 
-207 LPVVGKRLDIVPR
+207 
-220 LGGTLTY
+220 LT
-227 KTSFYLTNLKFTGG
+227 
-241 SGNVDVDLTSLESV
+241 
-255 NGSGDGLAG
+255 
-264 CSLTTFNGV
+264 
-273 PAIKVDGKFDA
+273 
-284 ANSTWEET
+284 
-292 QVNIPID
+292 
-299 QYDNQEHIS
+299 
-308 FYYEMYLEN
+308 
-317 TGDVFEYKYGGA
+317 
-329 LKGQYD
+329 
-335 FYENSER
+335 
-342 LVKLVEEYSRLV
+342 
-354 VEGKDVADIREQIQ
+354 
-368 AIFDDIELNIP
+368 
-379 KFSTS
+379 
-384 KEATEDSLAKFEVMR
+384 
-399 SAYDSMVALDDSML
+399 
-413 ELKTANAAANAI
+413 
-425 IEEECISLDNAVV
+425 
-438 QSTQAVKNSALLI
+438 
-451 MIVSLLASA
+451 IVSLLASA

-495 RVKQNGKDEFSQF
+495 RVKQNRKDEFSQF

-539 FEDKADK
+539 LEDKADK
-546 TQSAVENI
+546 TQSAAENI

-569 GDIEDSSQQIIGMCD
+569 GDIEGSSQQIIGMCD

-614 KELADTSDMTSA
+614 KELAATSDMTSA

-631 ATKIIK
+631 AAQIIK

-681 VVASEIQQ
+681 VVASEIQK

-790 QTSASMAE
+790 QTNASMAE

>member
-1 MADKKGIG
+1 M
-9 LIQSMKGKAD
+9 AD

-71 IKLQA
+71 IKLQTE
-76 DDKANDALYQY
+76 DKANDALYQY
-87 YIDQQYLDHI
+87 YIDRQYLDDI

-158 TNDQLNESFAAL
+158 TNDQLNESFEAL
-170 LNTNDWVEF
+170 INTNDWVEF
-179 SWIDANLGDG
+179 SWIDASLGDG
-189 ELVEID
+189 EPVEID

-241 SGNVDVDLTSLESV
+241 SGDVDVDLTSLESV

-329 LKGQYD
+329 LKGRYD
-335 FYENSER
+335 FYANSEQ

-368 AIFDDIELNIP
+368 ALLDDIELNIP

-384 KEATEDSLAKFEVMR
+384 KEATEDSLAKFKAMR

-438 QSTQAVKNSALLI
+438 QSTQSVKNSALLI
-451 MIVSLLASA
+451 MIASLLASA

-495 RVKQNGKDEFSQF
+495 RVKQNRKDEFSQF

-539 FEDKADK
+539 LEDEADK
-546 TQSAVENI
+546 TQSATENI

-631 ATKIIK
+631 AAQIIK

-681 VVASEIQQ
+681 VVASEIQK

>member
-1 MADKKGIG
+1 MAG
-9 LIQSMKGKAD
+9 

-61 GETETLINSI
+61 GETKTLINSI
-71 IKLQA
+71 IKLQTE
-76 DDKANDALYQY
+76 DKANDALYQY
-87 YIDQQYLDHI
+87 YIDQQYLDDI

-158 TNDQLNESFAAL
+158 TNDQLNESFEAL
-170 LNTNDWVEF
+170 INTNDWVEF

-329 LKGQYD
+329 LKGRYD
-335 FYENSER
+335 FYANSEQ

-368 AIFDDIELNIP
+368 AILDDIELNIP

-384 KEATEDSLAKFEVMR
+384 KEATEDSLAKFKAMR

-438 QSTQAVKNSALLI
+438 QSTQSVKNSALLI

-495 RVKQNGKDEFSQF
+495 RVKQNRKDEFSQF

-539 FEDKADK
+539 LEDKADK
-546 TQSAVENI
+546 TQSATENI

-631 ATKIIK
+631 AAQIIK

-681 VVASEIQQ
+681 VVASEIQK